1 MSPTFTFGPSAAE
14 TVANELGLKVEEGT
28 RLLVHEETGEYAIP
42 SGSDEPITLEEFG
55 GVGAGS
61 QVLIEN
67 DFNSIS
73 AYVEEY
79 RQDN

>member
-14 TVANELGLKVEEGT
+14 TVANELGLRVEDETG
-28 RLLVHEETGEYAIP
+28 LLVNEESDEYAIP

-61 QVLIEN
+61 RILIEN

-79 RQDN
+79 RQED

>member
-14 TVANELGLKVEEGT
+14 TVANELGLRVE
-28 RLLVHEETGEYAIP
+28 EETGLLVDEDDEYVIP
-42 SGSDEPITLEEFG
+42 SGKDEPITIDDFG

-61 QVLIEN
+61 RILIEN

-79 RQDN
+79 RKDG